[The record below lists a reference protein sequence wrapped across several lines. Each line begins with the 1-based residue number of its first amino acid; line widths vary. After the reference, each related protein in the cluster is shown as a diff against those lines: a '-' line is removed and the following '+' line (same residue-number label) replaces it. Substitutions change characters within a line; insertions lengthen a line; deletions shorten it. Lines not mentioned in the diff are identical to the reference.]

1 MGYLETYT
9 VGNISKCYLLPE
21 FWSLPI
27 SEGQTMKKRKA
38 ISKSALMR
46 GLLERGYY
54 LQLKCF
60 PFIGV

>member
-1 MGYLETYT
+1 M
-9 VGNISKCYLLPE
+9 GNISKCYLLPE

-38 ISKSALMR
+38 ISKSALIR
-46 GLLERGYY
+46 GLVERGYD

-60 PFIGV
+60 PFIGA